1 MSNVA
6 LKLLV
11 GIVGLAA
18 GESYAFVVDGGM
30 EITAR
35 QTYVIGAGSSVT
47 YTPPL
52 GLVVSGPSS
61 DEPSQPQT
69 YTLTGRF
76 DIEFYRYWW
85 RSEISMDGGTLE
97 DTTEQF
103 WAQLISTEL
112 YGAESLPEFDLPRF
126 SLQVIGDTLYG
137 NSGPCFGPMPP
148 NTYCTG
154 FSTGLPSELTG
165 IFQGQALQ
173 LDGLTP
179 AGLFWGAGYS
189 YHINAVAAVPLPSTL
204 ALLVSGV
211 AGLLGWRRRTA

>member
-112 YGAESLPEFDLPRF
+112 YGAESGVRSTPFF
-126 SLQVIGDTLYG
+126 S
-137 NSGPCFGPMPP
+137 SGHRRHLVRQFWSLFRA
-148 NTYCTG
+148 YAAQYLLH
-154 FSTGLPSELTG
+154 GLLDGPSE
-165 IFQGQALQ
+165 
-173 LDGLTP
+173 
-179 AGLFWGAGYS
+179 
-189 YHINAVAAVPLPSTL
+189 
-204 ALLVSGV
+204 
-211 AGLLGWRRRTA
+211 